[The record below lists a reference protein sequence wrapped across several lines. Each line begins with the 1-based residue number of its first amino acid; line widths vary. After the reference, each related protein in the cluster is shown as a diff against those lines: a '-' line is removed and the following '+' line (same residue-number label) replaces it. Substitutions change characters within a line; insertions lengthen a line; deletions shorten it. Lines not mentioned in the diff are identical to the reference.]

1 MKKMNKNISLKEIKK
16 KLKSVKHPVINSS
29 LYDLGIIDGVK
40 LNDNKI
46 TIFLAFPFPNIPIK
60 DILIERVKE
69 PLLDLKM
76 EIEISI
82 STMSREKLN
91 NFSSLE
97 QKNWQG

>member
-1 MKKMNKNISLKEIKK
+1 M
-16 KLKSVKHPVINSS
+16 
-29 LYDLGIIDGVK
+29 YDLGIIDGVK